1 MNATAPAKPKVP
13 PWVVRWIIGGAM
25 LTALAW
31 IVFFPHEAK
40 GHRKS
45 PPPSPRNVYHPLD
58 GDSVPVA
65 SDALRGNAKDT
76 GTHNSSNP
84 PANGTELLVRAYT
97 IPDGSAGP
105 ASQRSFSGTLQ
116 ARYQSL
122 LGFRVAGKI
131 IERHVEV
138 GDRVAKGQV
147 LFRLDPTD
155 FDLQI
160 QVAESDL
167 EAAKSQLIQ
176 NEAEERRLA
185 ELQRTRST
193 SQSDYELALAARDTA
208 RARLRAA
215 ENRWMMA
222 RNQRNYAELVADQD
236 GMVTKIMAEVGQ
248 VVSPGQPLVDW
259 VQGSDLEAVVSIP
272 ESLQR
277 TLDQRH
283 ATIRF
288 WSRPDL
294 TVRGVLREISPVAD
308 PLSRTYDARFT
319 LIDPP
324 QDLALGL
331 TATVVIDQ
339 LDTDGILV
347 PMASIAQSD
356 TAPIVWRITKN
367 GAVEPVA
374 VEILKYGSQSAL
386 IRGPLAPG
394 DRVVS
399 AGVQRIDTECRV
411 RVWQD
416 TL

>member
-1 MNATAPAKPKVP
+1 MNATAPATPKVP

-58 GDSVPVA
+58 GDSAPVA